1 MASTSRA
8 PRAASINDRR
18 ASLAMKQQTRPTS
31 TPESSLLTKKTT
43 TTTVDTTRA
52 RSTEHAAV
60 LRRNRVTMGPG
71 ANGDR
76 DSFHESVNQIPEPK
90 TSPSMEP
97 AWQPTATLLSIAV
110 TQAPLACRVS
120 IPPQAKH
127 APIALQGPN
136 LASLDLHKQ
145 EKAMIDDLLFVLLG
159 LEGQYITFGIN
170 REPYDP
176 FDERSRL
183 AGPVFTIARGLDP
196 SLRDLTQQVLKT
208 ATCTSALD
216 AFVEVMSRYEKGS
229 VSHALCAAIRKIQKD
244 FQILV
249 AQLEHQYLTN
259 ENFSLHQ
266 LSLHLKKSVHVM
278 NLLFSLTQEI
288 LVQNGLLGNTEEDE
302 SSNDEDDFENVLAA
316 INGGA
321 SERGKKS
328 CIGGA
333 LLTLLI
339 KRLQSLAGDPQAKE
353 VLTSLLAEASKPY
366 IRMLNEWLHHGNVK
380 DPHFEFMIKEAKSI
394 KREGLEQDY
403 TDDYW
408 EKRYTIRQEHV
419 PQQLAGVVERCLLAG
434 KYLNVVRECSRGE
447 SLMVNFDNNLS
458 ALKGMP
464 QDIFDPNLL
473 LSVNSAY
480 HHANAALM
488 RLLLT
493 THQLPQR
500 LKSLKHYFFL
510 DRSDWFT
517 YFLELSHSE
526 LRKHAKQ
533 SNAGKLQSLLDLVLH
548 TPGSVA
554 AEDPFKEDIRVILND
569 TALTGY
575 LMRIV
580 NTQGMDAEATSL
592 NNSYN
597 PAADSVSGKEDD
609 DLRVH
614 QVLTLDTSVPF
625 PLSLIISRVTLTRYQ
640 FLFRYLLS
648 LKYLEHQLIASWA
661 EAGGIGS
668 VVKSSSISYKEANAW
683 RRSNGGARIELW
695 KRRAWCLRSR
705 MLTFVQ
711 QLLYFCTAEV
721 IDPAWKSFMARVTGS
736 LQDKSEDKTGDE
748 APGTTSTDA
757 AADPKRTADELMQD
771 HVDFLATCLKEC
783 MLTNSKLLRI
793 NSKVTST
800 CAHFA
805 TYTASFTRSLDRI
818 APVGATQHFSRHL
831 KILLDALNYLAATE
845 TLKVVQTRSLFL
857 RQSTEA
863 DTITMALRVRI
874 ANVEVIRS
882 HDIVACT
889 DNLATWFSMINMAW
903 HCPRSVLQSNAS
915 STSAKLAF
923 TDRHHRPPH
932 QKTPLLSHHSSIEY
946 HKTSS
951 RLPVSFEGHYSQQ

>member
-18 ASLAMKQQTRPTS
+18 ASMAMRQQSRPTS
-31 TPESSLLTKKTT
+31 NAEVASQTRKTT
-43 TTTVDTTRA
+43 TTTLDTTRTK
-52 RSTEHAAV
+52 STEQTAI
-60 LRRNRVTMGPG
+60 LRRNRVTVGG
-71 ANGDR
+71 ASPNGDR
-76 DSFHESVNQIPEPK
+76 SPRHENSNKQPETK
-90 TSPSMEP
+90 HANSAASEP
-97 AWQPTATLLSIAV
+97 TWQPTATLISVVA

-127 APIALQGPN
+127 APTTIHGPS
-136 LASLDLHKQ
+136 LSSLDLQAQ
-145 EKAMIDDLLFVLLG
+145 ERAMIDDLLFVLLG
-159 LEGQYITFGIN
+159 LEGQYITFGVN

-183 AGPVFTIARGLDP
+183 AGPAYLIARGLDP
-196 SLRDLTQQVLKT
+196 SLRDLTQQILRT

-216 AFVEVMSRYEKGS
+216 AFIEVMSRYEKGS
-229 VSHALCAAIRKIQKD
+229 VSHALCAAIRKVHKD

-249 AQLEHQYLTN
+249 AQLEHQFLTN
-259 ENFSLHQ
+259 DNFSLHQ
-266 LSLHLKKSVHVM
+266 LSLYLKKSAHIM
-278 NLLFSLTQEI
+278 NLLFHLTQDI
-288 LVQNGLLGNTEEDE
+288 LMQNGLLGTDEDAE

-321 SERGKKS
+321 SERVKKS

-333 LLTLLI
+333 LISLLI
-339 KRLQSLAGDPQAKE
+339 KKLQSLSGDPQAKE
-353 VLTSLLAEASKPY
+353 LLTTLLSEASKPY
-366 IRMLNEWLHHGNVK
+366 LRMLNEWLHHGNVK
-380 DPHFEFMIKEAKSI
+380 DPHSEFMIKEAKSI

-408 EKRYTIRQEHV
+408 EKRYTIRQDHV
-419 PQQLAGVVERCLLAG
+419 PQQLVSVIDRVLLAG

-447 SLMVNFDNNLS
+447 KLTVNFDSNLS
-458 ALKGMP
+458 TQEGMP
-464 QDIFDPNLL
+464 QDIFDANLL

-480 HHANAALM
+480 HYANAALM

-493 THQLPQR
+493 THHLPQR

-533 SNAGKLQSLLDLVLH
+533 GNAGKLQSLLDLVLH

-554 AEDPFKEDIRVILND
+554 AEDPYKEDIRITLSD

-580 NTQGMDAEATSL
+580 NTQGMDADATAL

-614 QVLTLDTSVPF
+614 QVLTLDSSVPF

-648 LKYLEHQLIASWA
+648 LKHLEHQLIGSWA
-661 EAGGIGS
+661 EAGGVGS
-668 VVKSSSISYKEANAW
+668 VVKSSSTAYKDASAW
-683 RRSNGGARIELW
+683 RRKTGGARIELW

-721 IDPAWKSFMARVTGS
+721 IDPAWKSFMARVTAS
-736 LQDKSEDKTGDE
+736 MQDNSDAGADE
-748 APGTTSTDA
+748 ANASKS
-757 AADPKRTADELMQD
+757 ADPKRTVDELMQD

-783 MLTNSKLLRI
+783 MLTNSKLLR
-793 NSKVTST
+793 V
-800 CAHFA
+800 
-805 TYTASFTRSLDRI
+805 SL
-818 APVGATQHFSRHL
+818 
-831 KILLDALNYLAATE
+831 ILED
-845 TLKVVQTRSLFL
+845 
-857 RQSTEA
+857 EA
-863 DTITMALRVRI
+863 
-874 ANVEVIRS
+874 
-882 HDIVACT
+882 
-889 DNLATWFSMINMAW
+889 
-903 HCPRSVLQSNAS
+903 
-915 STSAKLAF
+915 
-923 TDRHHRPPH
+923 
-932 QKTPLLSHHSSIEY
+932 
-946 HKTSS
+946 
-951 RLPVSFEGHYSQQ
+951 